1 VIQKT
6 LIKFVLAFFIILTV
20 TACFDER
27 EGQQAVNAFLNEM
40 SPELARKISKIRKE
54 IYLTKEKIDALSELK
69 RQHPKYAGKIETARR
84 QWKILQ
90 NKLIQSLKDIRDVVE
105 GSYVTYKINKIQGG
119 NKFNRIS
126 GELLSSADSVL
137 ASAGT
142 TKEAIEQALNDV
154 VSPHLPSLDAS
165 NNISDISEE
174 PIREEPIRDNT
185 FETDETVTVEEQTTE
200 ETEETVEIGEE
211 EPPTRLKQATSH
223 PISSKSSCDA
233 KTSLGDA
240 RFYLMMM
247 VISTDQTEQN
257 SSKAEIDKASTELE
271 RSLAMLNQTDDQVIT
286 LQETWAAFKNTY
298 ETEILPAMQVGEND
312 KASEIANGIQ
322 AERMKTMNGIF
333 QDINGDN
340 CE

>member
-54 IYLTKEKIDALSELK
+54 IYLTKEKIDALTELK
-69 RQHPKYAGKIETARR
+69 RQHPKYAGKVETARR

-119 NKFNRIS
+119 NQFNKIS

-154 VSPHLPSLDAS
+154 VSPHLPSLDNAS
-165 NNISDISEE
+165 NNISSDIS
-174 PIREEPIRDNT
+174 PEEPIRDNT
-185 FETDETVTVEEQTTE
+185 FETDDTVAVEEQSTD

-333 QDINGDN
+333 QNINGDN
-340 CE
+340 CD